1 MATKKKTNK
10 KPEINYKKV
19 YQTFSMSVDNV
30 LYLLHDLKDEAFEG
44 NITNREL
51 VEKLFDIN
59 QKLLTAFETADKTV
73 DPYDDDDDCDI
84 EVYI

>member
-1 MATKKKTNK
+1 MATKKKAK
-10 KPEINYKKV
+10 KKSEIDYKKV
-19 YQTFSMSVDNV
+19 YQTFSMNVDNV

-44 NITNREL
+44 TITNREL
-51 VEKLFDIN
+51 IEKLFVIN

-73 DPYDDDDDCDI
+73 DPYDDDDCDI

>member
-1 MATKKKTNK
+1 MATKKKAK
-10 KPEINYKKV
+10 KKSEIDYKKV
-19 YQTFSMSVDNV
+19 YQTFSMNVDNV

-44 NITNREL
+44 TITNREL
-51 VEKLFDIN
+51 IEKLFVIN

-73 DPYDDDDDCDI
+73 DPYDDDCDI

>member
-1 MATKKKTNK
+1 MATKKKAK
-10 KPEINYKKV
+10 KKSEIDYKKV
-19 YQTFSMSVDNV
+19 YQTFSMNVDNV

-44 NITNREL
+44 TITNREL
-51 VEKLFDIN
+51 IEKLFVIN

-73 DPYDDDDDCDI
+73 DPYDDDCNI